1 MEEVIGKL
9 GWNIITYLMDEDDM
23 ESFTD
28 TEYPNG
34 PGRYPV
40 SFFPSGKAGLDA
52 LSVRYGD
59 DLQGL
64 PAYRK
69 WANHIKGVALQLG
82 YEFLNFLE
90 PNGPMSGERD
100 RENLLDDEPKKKK
113 KQQVH

>member
-40 SFFPSGKAGLDA
+40 SFFPQVVKQ
-52 LSVRYGD
+52 
-59 DLQGL
+59 DLTHYQ
-64 PAYRK
+64 
-69 WANHIKGVALQLG
+69 
-82 YEFLNFLE
+82 
-90 PNGPMSGERD
+90 
-100 RENLLDDEPKKKK
+100 
-113 KQQVH
+113 